1 MHLADDWRAPQCRR
15 GAEVRG
21 AEPLAGTCPILSHTR
36 QWNAP
41 SLRKLKR
48 TALRRRDARGAF
60 DQGEA
65 LAMCDRIGV
74 MNEDP

>member
-1 MHLADDWRAPQCRR
+1 MTGGPLSADAAPRS
-15 GAEVRG
+15 AG